1 MNNVRYIELLS
12 PAQNLEYGIAAI
24 NYGADAVYIGANKFG
39 ARASVG
45 NSTKDIEKLCRY
57 AHLYNAKVYAT
68 LNTILYENELEQARN
83 LVFELYDAGIDA
95 IIIQDTAF
103 LMMDLPPIQIFA
115 STQMHNYELER
126 IKFFDKIG
134 ISRFILARE
143 LNLKQI
149 QEIREN
155 IKAEL
160 EFFVHGALCVG
171 LSGRCYASFHSTGY
185 SGNRGECKQIC
196 RLRYDLF
203 DAKGNT
209 IIKQK
214 HLLSLK
220 DLNLSDYLEKLVD
233 AGISSFKIEG
243 RLKDINYV
251 KNITAFYRKKIDELI
266 ERKQDIKKTS
276 KGNIYLHFEPNPA
289 RTFSRGFTN
298 YFIDDNH
305 SKKANFETPKSIGQ
319 FIGVVSKVDKNKILI
334 DTNEVIHNA
343 DGLCY
348 FTENGLEGFLVNK
361 VENKWVIPN
370 KQLKIE
376 IGVKIYRNQDYEFEK
391 LLSQN
396 KTRRKLP
403 IDIEL
408 NIENEYLKIKYLYED
423 MYAESKIAF
432 ETSSNPKQIDIIEN
446 QLRKTNDT
454 PFEIKNLI
462 NKVQIPIFVKISEI
476 NSIRRQLLNSLE
488 KVIIENHQRLSSKIT
503 LKTDKFPIDTVDY
516 SENISNSLAE
526 KFYLLHGTMIKE
538 KAYEIISKKGNKII
552 MTTKYCIKREIGEC
566 PKINKKN
573 NNKKY
578 HLQNAYTRYELEFD
592 CVACLMKLRAND

>member
-289 RTFSRGFTN
+289 RT
-298 YFIDDNH
+298 
-305 SKKANFETPKSIGQ
+305 
-319 FIGVVSKVDKNKILI
+319 
-334 DTNEVIHNA
+334 
-343 DGLCY
+343 
-348 FTENGLEGFLVNK
+348 
-361 VENKWVIPN
+361 
-370 KQLKIE
+370 
-376 IGVKIYRNQDYEFEK
+376 
-391 LLSQN
+391 
-396 KTRRKLP
+396 
-403 IDIEL
+403 
-408 NIENEYLKIKYLYED
+408 
-423 MYAESKIAF
+423 
-432 ETSSNPKQIDIIEN
+432 
-446 QLRKTNDT
+446 
-454 PFEIKNLI
+454 
-462 NKVQIPIFVKISEI
+462 
-476 NSIRRQLLNSLE
+476 
-488 KVIIENHQRLSSKIT
+488 
-503 LKTDKFPIDTVDY
+503 
-516 SENISNSLAE
+516 
-526 KFYLLHGTMIKE
+526 
-538 KAYEIISKKGNKII
+538 
-552 MTTKYCIKREIGEC
+552 
-566 PKINKKN
+566 
-573 NNKKY
+573 
-578 HLQNAYTRYELEFD
+578 
-592 CVACLMKLRAND
+592 

>member
-196 RLRYDLF
+196 CLRYDLF

-462 NKVQIPIFVKISEI
+462 
-476 NSIRRQLLNSLE
+476 
-488 KVIIENHQRLSSKIT
+488 
-503 LKTDKFPIDTVDY
+503 
-516 SENISNSLAE
+516 
-526 KFYLLHGTMIKE
+526 
-538 KAYEIISKKGNKII
+538 
-552 MTTKYCIKREIGEC
+552 
-566 PKINKKN
+566 
-573 NNKKY
+573 
-578 HLQNAYTRYELEFD
+578 
-592 CVACLMKLRAND
+592 